1 MAGHVMAGNLT
12 MNCALSAAAEPELEL
27 AALLAAAQQDEFGAI
42 ELFRHRTSSCV
53 VRDNLS
59 VRDIRNALAA
69 SQVKL
74 AAYEIRPLTGR
85 KADSDE
91 RNLPYNLRQLEW
103 DTHLGRALGIQTISV
118 RSGTTSSQ
126 EQAQEARADL
136 VEGLGQLVERIPDV
150 TFAVGPAVDSV
161 LQTAADFDELL
172 SGIDGVG
179 VILDVAPLRAAAVDL
194 AAFARDWAQQVSL
207 VRLDDGDVPVDEI
220 ADALTAADFNGPIVL
235 ESRDADLRQRV
246 QTRFG

>member
-1 MAGHVMAGNLT
+1 MARNKTANYV
-12 MNCALSAAAEPELEL
+12 LSAEAQPELEL
-27 AALLAAAQQDEFGAI
+27 AALLAAVQKDGLGGV
-42 ELFRHRTSSCV
+42 ELFRHRTSSSV
-53 VRDNLS
+53 VRDDLS
-59 VRDIRNALAA
+59 VRGIRDALAA

-91 RNLPYNLRQLEW
+91 RNLAYNLRQLEW
-103 DTHLGRALGIQTISV
+103 DTHLGRALGIRTISV
-118 RSGTTSSQ
+118 RGGTTSGP

-136 VEGLGQLVERIPDV
+136 LEGLGQLVERIPDV

-179 VILDVAPLRAAAVDL
+179 VILDVPPLRAA
-194 AAFARDWAQQVSL
+194 
-207 VRLDDGDVPVDEI
+207 
-220 ADALTAADFNGPIVL
+220 
-235 ESRDADLRQRV
+235 
-246 QTRFG
+246 